1 MKLLELLPGRSS
13 GKAILLCGVPLLLS
27 STMLSLQPVNAHS
40 QVYVRTQ
47 QWHSLTRPGLTH
59 HIPVTS
65 ALSGENKTTLEQ
77 NNSQFLLMWNT
88 QKHLQHHSVLLWT
101 WMEARRSQLTKSCC
115 LTWRLT
121 ESHCRMVPSQLQE
134 NVCLGMK
141 VLLVLDPNIAF
152 FGW

>member
-47 QWHSLTRPGLTH
+47 QWHSLTRLCVTH
-59 HIPVTS
+59 HILVTS

-77 NNSQFLLMWNT
+77 NNSQFLL
-88 QKHLQHHSVLLWT
+88 KY
-101 WMEARRSQLTKSCC
+101 TKSTYSTTAHCC
-115 LTWRLT
+115 GPGWRPDGH
-121 ESHCRMVPSQLQE
+121 S
-134 NVCLGMK
+134 
-141 VLLVLDPNIAF
+141 
-152 FGW
+152 